1 MEVRSKF
8 QCRDIN
14 EKLRKITWRIDNF
27 STIEDETLYSEDF
40 IVEGNKWRIII
51 YPKGDF
57 ADYLS
62 IYLCVADSSTLPSGW
77 SAYAQ
82 FGFAVIDQI
91 NRRTSVTQA
100 VATRE
105 FTAEEG
111 NGVFGFPSFLPLN
124 ELRDPKRGY
133 LFNDACLVEAYFSID
148 RTKALISHELIVET
162 DSDKHKTEE
171 AICAKADTDNQK
183 TMITKAEELTTPPPT
198 QPSCQDEAIEP
209 EEPTD
214 EDMNTFFTSLES
226 ELSCRTVFSRE
237 EAKEAL
243 AKVEE
248 ALNTTPV
255 NFYCFCK
262 SSLRDN
268 KAFKILD
275 SFYCSS
281 TTLTTKQK
289 NVLSAMEQSLH
300 ELADRAM
307 KAKRDKDHLTEKE
320 SVKLEL
326 TLNLDLNLTRYK
338 DVKSEVNRIE
348 ENLVALNKQIE
359 EAHKE
364 RGKMLAEGKGIFS
377 NSKRIKKELE
387 ALGEE
392 LAECEA
398 DAKVAEKEEKTVDAE
413 WRRIKDFFYSIKP
426 KI

>member
-1 MEVRSKF
+1 MLSAVCSKF

-14 EKLRKITWRIDNF
+14 EKLRKFTWRIDNF
-27 STIEDETLYSEDF
+27 STIEDKMYYSEDF
-40 IVEGNKWRIII
+40 IVEGNKWRITI
-51 YPKGDF
+51 YPKGNG

-62 IYLCVADSSTLPSGW
+62 IYLRVADSSTLPSGW

-91 NRRTSVTQA
+91 DRRNSVSQ

-105 FTAEEG
+105 FRAEEG
-111 NGVFGFPSFLPLN
+111 NGVFGFTSFLPLN

-133 LFNDACLVEAYFSID
+133 LVNDACLVEAYFSID
-148 RTKALISHELIVET
+148 RTKALISHELMVET
-162 DSDKHKTEE
+162 DLDKLKTEE
-171 AICAKADTDNQK
+171 AICAKAAIDNQK
-183 TMITKAEELTTPPPT
+183 TMITEPEELTTPPPA
-198 QPSCQDEAIEP
+198 QPSCQVEAIEP

-226 ELSCRTVFSRE
+226 ELSCRTVFTQE
-237 EAKEAL
+237 KAKEAL
-243 AKVEE
+243 ATVEE
-248 ALNTTPV
+248 ALNRTPV

-262 SSLRDN
+262 SSPSHK
-268 KAFKILD
+268 KAFKILA

-281 TTLTTKQK
+281 TTLTMKQK

-326 TLNLDLNLTRYK
+326 TLNLDLNLIRYK
-338 DVKSEVNRIE
+338 DIKSEVNRIE
-348 ENLVALNKQIE
+348 ENLVALNEQVE

-364 RGKMLAEGKGIFS
+364 REKMLAEGKGIFS
-377 NSKRIKKELE
+377 NSKRIKK
-387 ALGEE
+387 G
-392 LAECEA
+392 
-398 DAKVAEKEEKTVDAE
+398 VG
-413 WRRIKDFFYSIKP
+413 SIGRGTGRV
-426 KI
+426 